1 MATRPWEDEALVDRL
16 LAALASA
23 HALLASVATSP
34 GGIIVLKDGQKDGPA
49 GAGAAAAPPPPPPPE
64 GGSSAPPP
72 AASGAAEG
80 EYEEFAPFAMA
91 QHEGRGQVRHASFS
105 EAVDAY
111 FSKIEVQ
118 KERQARQAEERA
130 AWNKVEKIKT
140 SHSAS
145 LERLKA
151 KEEEDVAKA
160 QLVRTH

>member
-1 MATRPWEDEALVDRL
+1 MCIRDR
-16 LAALASA
+16 
-23 HALLASVATSP
+23 
-34 GGIIVLKDGQKDGPA
+34 
-49 GAGAAAAPPPPPPPE
+49 
-64 GGSSAPPP
+64 
-72 AASGAAEG
+72 
-80 EYEEFAPFAMA
+80 
-91 QHEGRGQVRHASFS
+91 
-105 EAVDAY
+105 
-111 FSKIEVQ
+111 IEVQ